1 MQPSDHLEQY
11 LIELTMVAVL
21 LEVLPEIHRV
31 PIKLKVE
38 RVEAKKHSLKSDNM
52 LAFMFLR

>member
-1 MQPSDHLEQY
+1 VNEPQVVELMQPSDHLKQY

-21 LEVLPEIHRV
+21 PEVLPEIHRV

-38 RVEAKKHSLKSDNM
+38 
-52 LAFMFLR
+52 